1 MALTYTPRT
10 GVAIMHGSSVADTLR
25 ALRLLELSADL
36 DLDIV
41 VGIRVGDPD
50 QSALATGLRGRGVLL
65 PIDPTVSDSIAWNAA
80 VAGMVDK
87 GTKYAWIIS
96 PELVIEKRTLRLLTK
111 HMTAVPDCAVVGP
124 RIMQSAQPRSPIWS
138 DGGAV
143 SPEGAVSRLSAGL
156 RRQRAP
162 RTRAVDVDA
171 VHRVGSLY
179 RISAMETV
187 GPFADGD
194 DVDGHDVGW
203 SDRVRSNGW
212 RVMVQ
217 RRAEAVLEGADDA

>member
-1 MALTYTPRT
+1 MALTFTPRT
-10 GVAIMHGSSVADTLR
+10 GVAIMHGSSLANTLR

-41 VGIRVGDPD
+41 VGVRVGDADEP
-50 QSALATGLRGRGVLL
+50 ALAAGLRGRGGLL
-65 PIDPTVSDSIAWNAA
+65 PVDPTVSDSMACNVAL
-80 VAGMVDK
+80 AGMVDK
-87 GTKYAWIIS
+87 GNQYAWIVS
-96 PELVIEKRTLRLLTK
+96 PELLIQKWTLRLLTK
-111 HMTAVPDCAVVGP
+111 HMTFVPDCAVVSP
-124 RIMQSAQPRSPIWS
+124 RIMQSAQPRSLIWS

-143 SPEGAVSRLSAGL
+143 SPDGAVSRLSVGL
-156 RRQRAP
+156 RRKRAP
-162 RTRAVDVDA
+162 RASAVDVDA

-194 DVDGHDVGW
+194 EVDGHDVGW
-203 SDRVRSNGW
+203 SDRVRSKGW

-217 RRAEAVLEGADDA
+217 RRAQAVLEGADDA